1 MERVDCPLSHLS
13 VKSSQKMFVLF
24 IVFEQFVRRLCP
36 SIECKWIPRTEEA
49 EISLS
54 SIVSLTKIFIIDV
67 LYISI
72 FRFRE
77 ESTFPTIQGSVEEAR
92 EARGGWARDRRGLR
106 ERCWRRYSLGAQTQ
120 TQT

>member
-36 SIECKWIPRTEEA
+36 SIECKWIPRTQEA

-54 SIVSLTKIFIIDV
+54 SILSKIFIIDV

-77 ESTFPTIQGSVEEAR
+77 ESTFPTIQGSVEEAEAR
-92 EARGGWARDRRGLR
+92 EARGG
-106 ERCWRRYSLGAQTQ
+106 
-120 TQT
+120 